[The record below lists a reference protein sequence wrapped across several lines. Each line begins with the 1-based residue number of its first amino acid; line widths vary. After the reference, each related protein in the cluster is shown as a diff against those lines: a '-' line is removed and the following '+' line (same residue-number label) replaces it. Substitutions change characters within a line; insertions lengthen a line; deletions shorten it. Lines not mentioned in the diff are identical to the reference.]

1 MMRIIAFIVLLS
13 LFQTFA
19 AADTFTHRTKDVVYH
34 GYAVQDIV
42 DGQNVVFTEESGQIH
57 LNLSEYTIEFNTTGR
72 KNHVSLLSILG
83 GIVSELET
91 EAFVKALVEECN
103 QGPAAILIEI
113 DTPGGRVDLAKRI
126 CAAIDEIRHCKTIAF
141 IKGGQN
147 GGAFSAGAAISLAC
161 DEIYM
166 SPQTTIGAA
175 TMIATTSNGYVLDM
189 KRAYGEAVGEK
200 FNSAWRSYLA
210 SLAEK
215 NNRSGALAKA
225 MADKDIEVIE
235 ILRNGKPI
243 FVESTDKRETDRVVR
258 TVCRKGE
265 LLSLPSKEAL
275 ECNITDGIVES
286 RQALLSRLAIPVET
300 PVVENASLAAARE
313 EYEKVTRR
321 LETLLKKL
329 DLDFRELDAKQQA
342 RSLTRNEALRSFDNI
357 IRKTEYLLRMKK
369 SYPDIPLDEN
379 DIELFLNQMKAE
391 YSAIKAIR

>member
-1 MMRIIAFIVLLS
+1 MMRIIALIVLAA
-13 LFQTFA
+13 LFQPFG
-19 AADTFTHRTKDVVYH
+19 AADTFTHRTKHIVYH
-34 GYAVQDIV
+34 GYATQDMV
-42 DGQNVVFTEESGQIH
+42 DGQNIIVTQEAGQIN
-57 LNLSEYTIEFNTTGR
+57 LNLSEYDVEFNTTGR
-72 KNHVSLLSILG
+72 NQFISLLAIRGSID
-83 GIVSELET
+83 SEHET
-91 EAFVKALVEECN
+91 DAFEKALVEECN
-103 QGPAAILIEI
+103 KGPAVILIEI
-113 DTPGGRVDLAKRI
+113 DTPGGRVDLAKRM
-126 CAAIDEIRHCKTIAF
+126 CAAIDEIRHCKTIAY
-141 IKGGQN
+141 IKGGEN

-175 TMIATTSNGYVLDM
+175 TMIATTTSGYVIDM

-235 ILRNGKPI
+235 IKRNDKQYFI
-243 FVESTDKRETDRVVR
+243 ESSEKRDQDVIVR
-258 TVCRKGE
+258 TVCKKGE

-275 ECNITDGIVES
+275 ECKITDGVVES
-286 RQALLSRLAIPVET
+286 RQALLTRLSVPVET
-300 PVVENASLAAARE
+300 PVIENESLVSARE
-313 EYEKVTRR
+313 EYEKATRR
-321 LETLLKKL
+321 LEMLVKKL

-342 RSLTRNEALRSFDNI
+342 HSLTRNEALKSFDNI

-369 SYPDIPLDEN
+369 SYPDIPLDEEQV
-379 DIELFLNQMKAE
+379 ELFLNEMKAQ